1 MNKLELRVQQNPGTI
16 ELNFDE
22 LNTALDARLAEYDGA
37 VFTEETKDIA
47 KGEVASLRKLKKEI
61 EDKRKVVK
69 KEWNKPL
76 DVFET
81 NMKALSAKV
90 DKPINAIDEQLKEF
104 EERRKKE
111 KRAKIEELYT
121 ELIEDMEEY
130 LPLSSI
136 YSSKW
141 ENATTTMK
149 SIKEDIVSEVKAAQA
164 AVAMISG
171 MQSDAV
177 AKALEIYK
185 NTHDSVKA
193 VTYINNYEKQKQEI
207 MKREEERRR
216 QEEER
221 QRQAEIERARAAE
234 REAIEREER
243 IRRETEAEAAKKAEE
258 AAQCNP
264 EIKEGFDDS
273 VIMSEADEAE
283 MPFVTPST
291 QSVYYRVV
299 ATAQEIEE
307 LEVAMDSLGIF
318 FERVK
323 A

>member
-1 MNKLELRVQQNPGTI
+1 MEKLELKVMQNPGTI

-185 NTHDSVKA
+185 NTHDSVQA

-207 MKREEERRR
+207 ICSACAGKTIFPRAVCSCSEEYKRWYARRR
-216 QEEER
+216 N
-221 QRQAEIERARAAE
+221 
-234 REAIEREER
+234 
-243 IRRETEAEAAKKAEE
+243 
-258 AAQCNP
+258 C
-264 EIKEGFDDS
+264 
-273 VIMSEADEAE
+273 
-283 MPFVTPST
+283 
-291 QSVYYRVV
+291 
-299 ATAQEIEE
+299 
-307 LEVAMDSLGIF
+307 
-318 FERVK
+318 
-323 A
+323 

>member
-22 LNTALDARLAEYDGA
+22 LNAALDARLAEYDGA

-61 EDKRKVVK
+61 DDKRKLVK
-69 KEWNKPL
+69 REWNKP
-76 DVFET
+76 FEIFEA
-81 NMKALSAKV
+81 NMKVLLAKV
-90 DKPINAIDEQLKEF
+90 DEPINAIDEQLKAF
-104 EERRKKE
+104 EEKRKKE
-111 KRAKIEELYT
+111 KKEKIEELYV
-121 ELIEDMEEY
+121 ELIEDMAEY
-130 LPLSSI
+130 IPLNSI
-136 YSSKW
+136 YMAKW

-149 SIKEDIVSEVKAAQA
+149 SIKEEIVSEVKAAQA

-177 AKALEIYK
+177 EKALEIYR
-185 NTHDSVKA
+185 NTHDSVQA

-216 QEEER
+216 Q
-221 QRQAEIERARAAE
+221 AEIDRVRRME
-234 REAIEREER
+234 REALEREER
-243 IRRETEAEAAKKAEE
+243 ARREAEE
-258 AAQCNP
+258 VARKSMETNQASMDVEKDFENLP
-264 EIKEGFDDS
+264 NDTET
-273 VIMSEADEAE
+273 DESE

-291 QSVYYRVV
+291 VSVKYRIV
-299 ATAQEIEE
+299 ATAQEVEE

-318 FERVK
+318 FERLD

>member
-16 ELNFDE
+16 ELNFEE

-61 EDKRKVVK
+61 EDKRKFVK

-76 DVFET
+76 DVFEA

-177 AKALEIYK
+177 EKALEIYK
-185 NTHDSVKA
+185 NTHDSVQA

-243 IRRETEAEAAKKAEE
+243 IRRETEAEAAKKAEQI
-258 AAQCNP
+258 A
-264 EIKEGFDDS
+264 G
-273 VIMSEADEAE
+273 
-283 MPFVTPST
+283 
-291 QSVYYRVV
+291 
-299 ATAQEIEE
+299 
-307 LEVAMDSLGIF
+307 G
-318 FERVK
+318 
-323 A
+323 

>member
-22 LNTALDARLAEYDGA
+22 LNAALDARLAEYDGA

-61 EDKRKVVK
+61 DDKRKLVK
-69 KEWNKPL
+69 REWNKP
-76 DVFET
+76 FET
-81 NMKALSAKV
+81 FEANMKVLLAKV
-90 DKPINAIDEQLKEF
+90 DEPINAIDEQLKAF
-104 EERRKKE
+104 EEKRKKE
-111 KRAKIEELYT
+111 KKEKIEELYV
-121 ELIEDMEEY
+121 ELIEDMAEY
-130 LPLSSI
+130 IPLNSI
-136 YSSKW
+136 YMAKW

-149 SIKEDIVSEVKAAQA
+149 SIKEEIVSEVKAAQA

-177 AKALEIYK
+177 EKALEIYR
-185 NTHDSVKA
+185 NTHDSVQA

-216 QEEER
+216 Q
-221 QRQAEIERARAAE
+221 AEIDRVRRME
-234 REAIEREER
+234 REALEREER
-243 IRRETEAEAAKKAEE
+243 ARREAEE
-258 AAQCNP
+258 VARKSMETNQASMDVEKDFENLP
-264 EIKEGFDDS
+264 NDTET
-273 VIMSEADEAE
+273 DESE

-291 QSVYYRVV
+291 VSVKYRIV
-299 ATAQEIEE
+299 ATAQEVEE

-318 FERVK
+318 FERLD